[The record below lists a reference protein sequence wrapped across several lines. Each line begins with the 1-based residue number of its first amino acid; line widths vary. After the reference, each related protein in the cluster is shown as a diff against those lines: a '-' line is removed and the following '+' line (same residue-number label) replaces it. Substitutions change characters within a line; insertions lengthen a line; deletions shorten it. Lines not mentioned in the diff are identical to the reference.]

1 MVLKHHPDKKGDLSA
16 VEAKMADEYFAR
28 ITKGTRGFQAPE
40 QNPQGKSILL
50 ILTNT
55 RRPHPMLVPTYH
67 FTAYEL
73 LCNKKQ
79 RRMYD
84 SVDEV
89 DDSVPAAVKN
99 TKQFFSSF
107 PAAFER
113 NER

>member
-1 MVLKHHPDKKGDLSA
+1 MVNSFLP
-16 VEAKMADEYFAR
+16 
-28 ITKGTRGFQAPE
+28 
-40 QNPQGKSILL
+40 L
-50 ILTNT
+50 ILMHD
-55 RRPHPMLVPTYH
+55 PPLDPI
-67 FTAYEL
+67 TAYEL

-89 DDSVPAAVKN
+89 DDSVPAAAKN
-99 TKQFFSSF
+99 AKQFFSSF